1 MRMLAGLLKGS
12 VAMVLQFDWSKD
24 AGSLT
29 HSDLESA
36 VFPLLLTLA
45 HRIGKA
51 AQQDRMPV
59 NEAVTFIH
67 SIIQVRESL
76 PLNDKERFVSAH

>member
-1 MRMLAGLLKGS
+1 MLAGLLKGS
-12 VAMVLQFDWSKD
+12 VAMVLQFDWGKD

-29 HSDLESA
+29 LSDLESA

-51 AQQDRMPV
+51 AQQDKMPV

-67 SIIQVRESL
+67 TIIQVRDSL
-76 PLNDKERFVSAH
+76 LIDEEGFMYAD